1 MMRNGDLP
9 AMPNLS
15 TSGIATSVS
24 ELREMLSENRVTIGL
39 TKREQFAGM
48 AMQGLLAKDDDRQ
61 ANNVARQAVENADAL
76 LIELEESS
84 TPASKIQDAEA
95 MANALEALLKSY
107 RTSGLVFLDIKVAEK
122 ALNAYKGIA

>member
-1 MMRNGDLP
+1 M
-9 AMPNLS
+9 
-15 TSGIATSVS
+15 
-24 ELREMLSENRVTIGL
+24 
-39 TKREQFAGM
+39 
-48 AMQGLLAKDDDRQ
+48 
-61 ANNVARQAVENADAL
+61 ARQAVENADAL